1 MKAQNNSKCIF
12 RIVSWG
18 DGASARTASSTQKEE
33 CNYCICWSSLSGDFI
48 MAWIIVRM
56 KVRDQDYMED
66 TMIGLLLVCLPFCER
81 QITDLYPYQVDYH
94 FLSLFLHHFIRSG
107 FLLIYLW
114 YAYLPPA
121 GRNALHLN
129 ASKNNQNT
137 TSNNFIK
144 PKAVRPY
151 IEH

>member
-1 MKAQNNSKCIF
+1 MHVIRKTIRLYILPGTCMKAQNNSKCIF

-114 YAYLPPA
+114 YAYRQKCTAP
-121 GRNALHLN
+121 
-129 ASKNNQNT
+129 QC
-137 TSNNFIK
+137 F
-144 PKAVRPY
+144 
-151 IEH
+151 